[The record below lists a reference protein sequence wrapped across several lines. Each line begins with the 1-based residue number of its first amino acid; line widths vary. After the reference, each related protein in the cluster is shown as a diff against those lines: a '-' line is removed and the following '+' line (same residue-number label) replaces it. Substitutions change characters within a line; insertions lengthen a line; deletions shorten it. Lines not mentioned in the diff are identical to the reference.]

1 MPVPSR
7 QGRPHRPRAER
18 LDPEA
23 GALLKVFNLAPSGSI
38 TRSTLRR
45 QRLAWQAAAVALGHA
60 EPVPRVRALRIPGPG
75 GLIEARVYWPP
86 SAKAGAVP
94 AFLWFHGG
102 AFLVGGIP
110 TADTICRRLARS
122 SGAAVV
128 AVRYRL
134 APEHDLYAGRA
145 DCLAAVEWIARE
157 GASLG
162 IDTTRLAVGGDS
174 AGGNLAAAVAQRCA
188 ERGAPALRLQV
199 LVYPATN
206 LRDEQASKQENARGY
221 LLTAERIDAI
231 RELITERQPD
241 LSDPWLSP
249 ALSASL
255 QGLPPALVLTAG
267 YDPIRDDG
275 LAYTDLLREAEVAVE
290 LLHYAGQFHGFLNFD
305 GVLRAARDALDR
317 IGAALRHALRPTTG
331 QSAVGVDRTVE
342 LAARSVADL
351 GLPLVRFGQD
361 ALLTALMFGERLE
374 RWRMATARRV
384 LLDDPWLGAL
394 APWLS
399 PVTAWRARLGRQF
412 APIETRETYRRTAA
426 A

>member
-1 MPVPSR
+1 MALYEQAIGVAEGSCANLPARSCRATSCRGGWKWCRRCRATPPARSRRPSCARGSSDLDPGHGECRPRGWGRSNVQSASMRWLPRPSEGAQGRTERRIDPTQPPAVAHRRRWPRPPNPMAKKRGAAGVLETPVPSR

-23 GALLKVFNLAPSGSI
+23 GALLKVFNLAQSGSI
-38 TRSTLRR
+38 TRYTLRR

-122 SGAAVV
+122 SGAAVI

-206 LRDEQASKQENARGY
+206 LRDEQASKQENARG
-221 LLTAERIDAI
+221 
-231 RELITERQPD
+231 
-241 LSDPWLSP
+241 
-249 ALSASL
+249 
-255 QGLPPALVLTAG
+255 
-267 YDPIRDDG
+267 
-275 LAYTDLLREAEVAVE
+275 
-290 LLHYAGQFHGFLNFD
+290 
-305 GVLRAARDALDR
+305 
-317 IGAALRHALRPTTG
+317 
-331 QSAVGVDRTVE
+331 
-342 LAARSVADL
+342 
-351 GLPLVRFGQD
+351 
-361 ALLTALMFGERLE
+361 
-374 RWRMATARRV
+374 
-384 LLDDPWLGAL
+384 
-394 APWLS
+394 
-399 PVTAWRARLGRQF
+399 
-412 APIETRETYRRTAA
+412 
-426 A
+426 